1 VGSID
6 QTLAEL
12 TCVSCEAS
20 ERVSVHQAGS
30 NWKAGQWTNPA
41 DMFVRFISGWTGLN
55 VWPKLDNA
63 KCLSCGS
70 SNVQVTYPNPEL
82 IH

>member
-12 TCVSCEAS
+12 TCVSCEAA
-20 ERVSVHQAGS
+20 ERVSVHQ
-30 NWKAGQWTNPA
+30 T
-41 DMFVRFISGWTGLN
+41 VN